1 MKKHLSRVPGVEYQE
16 PLHVL
21 CLRKCKFLPRDGSC
35 LYSLSMI
42 IGDPSR
48 FNKAYSESYSG
59 LRIEDFW
66 AEVGKG
72 TSIIYH
78 GPGDGKTV
86 RDFAEVT
93 D

>member
-1 MKKHLSRVPGVEYQE
+1 
-16 PLHVL
+16 
-21 CLRKCKFLPRDGSC
+21 
-35 LYSLSMI
+35 MI

-48 FNKAYSESYSG
+48 FNNAYSESYSG

-66 AEVGKG
+66 VEGVGKG

-78 GPGDGKTV
+78 GPGGG
-86 RDFAEVT
+86 RRSQDFAEVT

>member
-1 MKKHLSRVPGVEYQE
+1 MLNIKSLFTFF
-16 PLHVL
+16 VL
-21 CLRKCKFLPRDGSC
+21 GSEKLLPRDGSC
-35 LYSLSMI
+35 LLYSLSMI

-66 AEVGKG
+66 AEGVGKG

-78 GPGDGKTV
+78 GPGDGRRS